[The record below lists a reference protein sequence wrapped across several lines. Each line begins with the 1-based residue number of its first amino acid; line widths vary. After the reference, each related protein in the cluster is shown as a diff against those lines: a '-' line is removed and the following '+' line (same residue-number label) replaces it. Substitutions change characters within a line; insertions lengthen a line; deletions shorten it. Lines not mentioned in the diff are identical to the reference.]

1 MATEHDTST
10 TTDPEADD
18 LGEAGK
24 RALDAERRARR
35 DAERREREL
44 RARVEELE
52 TAELRRDVAAE
63 KGLTAEQARRLT
75 GSTREELEADADD
88 LLAAFGSTSKAPPSA
103 KPRPELRGGTDPS
116 DMPEDVS
123 GLADRIMGRG
133 I

>member
-10 TTDPEADD
+10 TDPESDD
-18 LGEAGK
+18 LGDAGK

-44 RARVEELE
+44 RARVAELE
-52 TAELRRDVAAE
+52 SAELRRDVAAE

-75 GSTREELEADADD
+75 GATREELEADADD
-88 LLAAFGSTSKAPPSA
+88 LLAAFGTPSKAPPSTR
-103 KPRPELRGGTDPS
+103 PRPELRGGSDPT
-116 DMPEDVS
+116 DMPTDVS

-133 I
+133 L